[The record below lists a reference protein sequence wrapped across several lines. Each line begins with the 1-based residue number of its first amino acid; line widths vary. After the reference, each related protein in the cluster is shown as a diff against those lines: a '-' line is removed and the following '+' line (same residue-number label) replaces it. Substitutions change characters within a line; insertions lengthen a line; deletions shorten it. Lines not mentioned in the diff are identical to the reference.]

1 MDDNYNYTRIT
12 IMQNSLKSN
21 GIPHCSKDALTD
33 VFGWFL
39 QVLLASL
46 AFTCLI
52 AKRFCEPY
60 AERRSWLIWFYDT
73 SKQGM
78 GAIAI
83 HLANVWIAG
92 QYKGD
97 PCTWYLINFLLDS
110 SLGLLIIFIGIRLS
124 QYLAKNPGWEAIHF
138 GEYGKPPSSNA
149 WMTQCCLYV
158 CLMIIVKISITLFM
172 QLDFWDNVTDFI
184 LFPIPDTRVK
194 VAFVMLIVPF
204 FVNMLMF
211 WVTDNFLMLKAPSKR
226 RRISSEESL
235 LKRVH
240 IKYRSIKKKQKI
252 HKDDM
257 ENVSSDDDELL
268 GTESVPVTRAI
279 LS

>member
-1 MDDNYNYTRIT
+1 MMNTTEIASHT
-12 IMQNSLKSN
+12 GGL
-21 GIPHCSKDALTD
+21 HCSKDALTD

-52 AKRFCEPY
+52 AKRFCEPRG
-60 AERRSWLIWFYDT
+60 ERRSWLIWFYDT

-83 HLANVWIAG
+83 HLANVWLSG

-110 SLGLLIIFIGIRLS
+110 SLGLLIIFIGIRLC
-124 QYLAKNPGWEAIHF
+124 QYLARTKGWENINF
-138 GEYGKPPSSNA
+138 GEYGKPPSANA

-158 CLMIIVKISITLFM
+158 CLMIIVKVSITLFM
-172 QLDFWDNVTDFI
+172 HLNFWENVKDFI
-184 LFPIPDTRVK
+184 LSPIPNQKVE
-194 VAFVMLIVPF
+194 VAFVMLIIPF

-211 WVTDNFLMLKAPSKR
+211 WVTDNFLMYKDPAKR
-226 RRISSEESL
+226 RRYSSSSDGFFR
-235 LKRVH
+235 KIHV
-240 IKYRSIKKKQKI
+240 KYRSLARKRQR
-252 HKDDM
+252 
-257 ENVSSDDDELL
+257 ESESDVLLSADDELL
-268 GTESVPVTRAI
+268 DSETVPIARAVVT
-279 LS
+279 